1 MRFSILLLL
10 LILVASCTPLSN
22 RTDEPGTL
30 PPDTVVTS
38 PPEDD
43 LSTNEPRMNP
53 FAPKPGDEQLTRSTV
68 FINEISLLIR
78 ESYPPQIAASVR
90 GDLPTPCHEL
100 RAVIAQP
107 DQENKIMID
116 LYSVV
121 DPNKVCT
128 QVLDPFE
135 AQIELG
141 TFPTGH
147 YSVWV
152 NDQLAGEFDS

>member
-1 MRFSILLLL
+1 MRIRILLLL
-10 LILVASCTPLSN
+10 LVFVASCAPLSN
-22 RTDEPGTL
+22 TTADPGTL

-38 PPEDD
+38 PPEDSI
-43 LSTNEPRMNP
+43 STNEPSINP
-53 FAPKPGDEQLTRSTV
+53 FAPKPGDGQLTHGTV

-78 ESYPPQIAASVR
+78 ESYPPQIAVPVR

-107 DQENKIMID
+107 DQDNKIIID
-116 LYSVV
+116 MYSVV
-121 DPNKVCT
+121 DPNTVCT
-128 QVLDPFE
+128 QALEPFE

-152 NDQLAGEFDS
+152 NGQSAGEFDS

>member
-1 MRFSILLLL
+1 MRFRILLLL
-10 LILVASCTPLSN
+10 LIFVASCTSPSN
-22 RTDEPGTL
+22 TTDEPSTL

-38 PPEDD
+38 PPEDSM
-43 LSTNEPRMNP
+43 STNEPRLNP
-53 FAPKPGDEQLTRSTV
+53 FAPKPDDEQLIRGTV

-78 ESYPPQIAASVR
+78 ESYPPQIAVPVS

-107 DQENKIMID
+107 NQENKIMIE

-121 DPNKVCT
+121 DPNKVCI
-128 QVLDPFE
+128 QVLEPFE
-135 AQIELG
+135 AQLELG

-152 NDQLAGEFDS
+152 NSQLAGEFDS